1 MIKIVINDNKYLS
14 IETDDYDLL
23 SSIDREFS
31 YKPAGVEFTPAYK
44 AGWSGIIKL
53 LVQKDSKFWL
63 PLGLLDR
70 LQAFLSGLGYK
81 AVLLDQRPDLVLEPQ
96 IDLGGILAQLNT
108 IPRDYQEMVVE
119 TAFRA
124 RKGIVR
130 AATGSGKSL
139 MIALLTAKINK
150 STIVYVIGLD
160 LLGQFHKTLSE
171 LFNEPIG
178 YIGNGICDPKRINV
192 ASIWTIG
199 RSLGLKK
206 NIIDDDS
213 TEKEILKAENNAA
226 IIELLKT
233 TKTHVF
239 DEAHVIGCETIKQ
252 IYKVIDPE
260 RIYGFSGTP
269 FREDNSEKFAEGV
282 LGPQIVNVS
291 ASSLIEKGYLTKPYI
306 KFVPVPKIHGAAKD
320 YPSVYRDCIVE
331 NEYRNQLIVS
341 NTKMLLDKG
350 FRTLVLYKQIKHGQI
365 LQDLFAENNIDIEM
379 LNGNDTT
386 ARRDEVKEKIAT
398 GKIQA
403 ILASTI
409 FDVGV
414 DIPSL
419 SGLVLAGGGNSSIRC
434 LQRIGRSIRKY
445 PGKEKVAVI
454 DFYDDAK
461 FLKQHSKKRY
471 KIYTS
476 EDGFEVIKWPEN

>member
-239 DEAHVIGCETIKQ
+239 DECHIVGCETIKQ

-269 FREDNSEKFAEGV
+269 FREDNSEKFAEGI

-291 ASSLIEKGYLTKPYI
+291 ASELIEKGYLAKPFI
-306 KFVPVPKIHGAAKD
+306 KFVNVPKMNGLPKEYAGVYKD
-320 YPSVYRDCIVE
+320 FIVD
-331 NEYRNQLIVS
+331 NEFRNNLVVQE
-341 NTKMLLDKG
+341 TKKLFDKG
-350 FRTLVLYKQIKHGQI
+350 RQVLVLFKQIRHGSI
-365 LQDLFAENNIDIEM
+365 LKDLFDEAKIEVEM
-379 LNGNDTT
+379 LYGNDDLD
-386 ARRDEVKEKIAT
+386 RRSEVKKKVINGELRIC
-398 GKIQA
+398 
-403 ILASTI
+403 LSSTI
-409 FDVGV
+409 FDIGV
-414 DIPSL
+414 DLPPI
-419 SGLVLAGGGNSSIRC
+419 SGLVLAGGGASQIRT
-434 LQRIGRSIRKY
+434 LQRCGRILRPF
-445 PGKEKVAVI
+445 PGKNEVEMI

-461 FLKQHSKKRY
+461 FLKQHSQKRY
-471 KIYTS
+471 KVYSS
-476 EDGFEVIKWPEN
+476 EPGFNVFASKI